1 VATTYGHEDQPAKSG
16 KVVIDI
22 FNANW
27 DDFSDTL
34 RSRRAMEQTLSQF
47 NQLRNVIAHSCDMND
62 DEITRLTLVINDWLR
77 IQTWKPALV
86 SA

>member
-1 VATTYGHEDQPAKSG
+1 
-16 KVVIDI
+16 
-22 FNANW
+22 
-27 DDFSDTL
+27 
-34 RSRRAMEQTLSQF
+34 MEQTLSQF